1 MTKEQVKTELK
12 QYFPEYT
19 IENDGNKWYLSSEK
33 VLSTLIVLPQITKL
47 IEMFELKD
55 KYDLM
60 IQTKCKDVIGDNFK
74 IMQISIIVTS
84 SLRFEE

>member
-12 QYFPEYT
+12 QYFPDYT
-19 IENDGNKWYLSSEK
+19 IENNGDKWYLSLET

-47 IEMFELKD
+47 IEIFELKN

-60 IQTKCKDVIGDNFK
+60 IQTRCKDVFGDNFK
-74 IMQISIIVTS
+74 IMQINITVNTN
-84 SLRFEE
+84 LKFKE